1 MNILKLLILVT
12 GCNAFIPSSPKIIN
26 WKESV
31 LSERNN
37 NEDPTKTWY
46 GPIVDA
52 IQNVLTNSPL
62 SNAKKAL
69 VKTLAGDFDEA
80 AVEAKISNLVKEN
93 PVVML
98 SFVSCPFCIKAKGV
112 LDSLG
117 TKYTV
122 VELDQVE
129 DGKAIRAVMA
139 NMIGRTS
146 VPAIWIGGTFVGGCN
161 DGPLGGVMKLNESGQ
176 LKNLLANVGAI

>member
-1 MNILKLLILVT
+1 MNFFQLLFIVT
-12 GCNAFIPSSPKIIN
+12 GCKAFILSSPKIIG
-26 WKESV
+26 WKSSV
-31 LSERNN
+31 LLASNN
-37 NEDPTKTWY
+37 NEDLTKSWF
-46 GPIVDA
+46 GPVVDS

-69 VKTLAGDFDEA
+69 VKSLAGDYDEEA
-80 AVEAKISNLVKEN
+80 IQAKISNLVKEN
-93 PVVML
+93 PVLML

-146 VPAIWIGGTFVGGCN
+146 VPAIWIGGTFIGGCN
-161 DGPLGGVMKLNESGQ
+161 DGPLGGVVKLNESGQ
-176 LKNLLANVGAI
+176 LKTLLAKVGAI